1 MLASI
6 RKRWNALL
14 FADMGPVVATG
25 RRKVIGPDDLP
36 ALPPHLDPASGR
48 PDLSSLSCAN
58 PRRFLVGLIRAM
70 RREFLVIL
78 ALALIVLGFDLA
90 SPLLVRQL
98 LTSLVPTAAGPTSSL
113 VVLAA
118 AAGLCLASL
127 ASAITQQHVYDRW
140 LHAEQRAANGLNVR
154 IYHHALR
161 LTRNART
168 ATPVG
173 DLVNHMSTDTDAIAE
188 LPIYACELVIG
199 VLTVICVV
207 ALLVWQLGA
216 AGLVA
221 LGVLVVLGP
230 VTRIVARRVVT
241 LDETIMTKRDE
252 RVSLVSQAVAGI
264 RIVKYFVW
272 ETRFCSEIGAIR
284 GHEIAAR
291 RRLVVTESLSL
302 LFYAGTTIV
311 MALGSFGTYVLL
323 GHELNAP
330 LVFSCVFLF
339 SLLERPFGSFP
350 NLVSAIVTARVSA
363 DRLIK
368 FFAKETYVP
377 TDRTTT
383 YGPGRVSIRFAGVD
397 IRYPGA
403 QDDSLHGVSLTI
415 RAGEKLAVVG
425 PVGCGKTTLLA
436 TILGEL
442 EPTAGEMR
450 FLGPEGLTCKP
461 RLAFVPQDPFI
472 LNGTLRHNIAFGETE
487 GDLEAAID
495 AAALRHDLSL
505 LPAGLETEIG
515 ENGVNLSGGQ
525 RQRVSLARAVLR
537 KPDLVLLDDP
547 LSAVDETTED
557 LLIERLIGGA
567 FAGTTLVM
575 TTHRLGNLRAFDRIV
590 FLEAG
595 QIVDDGPFDE
605 LDADCSRFRDFLAEN
620 ERRSGAGRAVKAG
633 APTPTAELGA
643 GPLPAAATRI
653 TDDED
658 REAGAVRLSVYL
670 DYFKALGGRN
680 PRRAR
685 WILALLVA
693 TTLALPALSI
703 LENSWLARWTNAIS
717 SAGSGPLRVALFG
730 WTLPPG
736 QGWGLAIYGA
746 IGFTAVAMIF
756 TQFLFW
762 AFRAISS
769 ARDFHD
775 RALAGMLHTKIRF
788 FDATPAGRI
797 LNRFSRDV
805 DSVERDLAWSF
816 AEAVRAVLWTIGC
829 LAVIIAVLP
838 GTIALILPTLL
849 LYHRLQASYRA
860 TARETKRLHSIT
872 RSPRFA
878 HFKETL
884 QGLTV
889 VRAFSKQEMFRD
901 EFLRTLAEN
910 QRMFYAM
917 CRVNRWFSIRIPL
930 LSSLVSLGVVLGLT
944 WAARRGAMGAG
955 TVGLVLTYTLH
966 FWGSLNWAIR
976 AFSEAE
982 SRLTSVERLSRYAAL
997 EPEPRLL
1004 MENSVSEAHHWP
1016 LAGDI
1021 VFDRVRAR
1029 YDEGLPEILRGV
1041 TFRVPQGTSMGIVGR
1056 TGSGKSTLF
1065 QVLFRLIDLSGG
1077 RILIDGHDI
1086 RSVPLEVLRRSV
1098 AIIPQDP
1105 ILFQG
1110 RLRQNLDRFA
1120 IYTDE
1125 EIRAALR
1132 RLGLNAFITG
1142 LPGQLDTVVQENGH
1156 NFSQGQRQLFCLAR
1170 ALLARAKIIVLDEAT
1185 ASVDVET
1192 DSLIQR
1198 AINHECRGISRL
1210 IIAHRTETLADC
1222 DQIVELADGIVV
1234 RQYQPTPGKEL
1245 RPADVV
1251 RSPQAARTVW
1261 EGVLEHPFHDPS
1273 GEFERPKSIA

>member
-1 MLASI
+1 MRRSI
-6 RKRWNALL
+6 RKLWSALL
-14 FADMGPVVATG
+14 FSDMGPVVARG
-25 RRKVIGPDDLP
+25 RKKVIGPEDLP
-36 ALPPHLDPASGR
+36 ALPPHLDPASGQ
-48 PDLSSLSCAN
+48 PDLSALSCAS
-58 PRRFLVGLIRAM
+58 PTRFLVGLIRAM

-78 ALALIVLGFDLA
+78 VLALLALAFDLA
-90 SPLLVRQL
+90 SPLLVRRL
-98 LTSLVPTAAGPTSSL
+98 LASLIPTEAGPTSAL
-113 VVLAA
+113 VVLAFA
-118 AAGLCLASL
+118 GGLCLASL
-127 ASAITQQHVYDRW
+127 ASAITQQHMYDRW
-140 LHAEQRAANGLNVR
+140 LHTEQRAVNGLNVR
-154 IYHHALR
+154 IYNHALR

-188 LPIYACELVIG
+188 LPIYACEFAIA

-207 ALLVWQLGA
+207 GLLVWQLGA

-221 LGVLVVLGP
+221 LGVLVVLVP

-264 RIVKYFVW
+264 RIVKYFAW
-272 ETRFCSEIGAIR
+272 EERFCAEIEAIR

-291 RRLVVTESLSL
+291 RQLMVTEGYSL

-311 MALGSFGTYVLL
+311 MALGSFGSYVLL

-350 NLVSAIVTARVSA
+350 NLVSAFATARVSA

-368 FFAKETYVP
+368 FHAKETYVP
-377 TDRTTT
+377 VNRTTT
-383 YGPGRVSIRFAGVD
+383 FGPGRVSVEFARVD

-403 QDDSLHGVSLTI
+403 PEDTLRGVSLTI
-415 RAGEKLAVVG
+415 PAGEKVAVVG

-442 EPTAGEMR
+442 EPAAGELR
-450 FLGPEGLTCKP
+450 FLGPEGLAGKP

-472 LNGTLRHNIAFGETE
+472 LNGTLRQNIAFGET
-487 GDLEAAID
+487 GSDLERAID

-505 LPAGLETEIG
+505 LPAGLDTEIG

-525 RQRVSLARAVLR
+525 RQRVSLARAVMR
-537 KPDLVLLDDP
+537 RPDLVLLDDP

-557 LLIERLIGGA
+557 LLIERLIAGA
-567 FAGTTLVM
+567 FADTTLVM
-575 TTHRLGNLRAFDRIV
+575 TTHRLSNLRAFDRIV

-595 QIVDDGPFDE
+595 QIVDHGTFDE
-605 LDADCSRFRDFLAEN
+605 LEGNCSRFRDFLLEN
-620 ERRSGAGRAVKAG
+620 ERRSGAGQTVKAG
-633 APTPTAELGA
+633 ASASAAEPA
-643 GPLPAAATRI
+643 DRPPAAAATRI
-653 TDDED
+653 TEDED

-670 DYFKALGGRN
+670 NYFKALGGHH
-680 PRRAR
+680 PRRAK
-685 WILALLVA
+685 WILALLVV

-717 SAGSGPLRVALFG
+717 AAGSGPVRVGLFG

-736 QGWGLAIYGA
+736 NGWGLAVYGV
-746 IGFTAVAMIF
+746 IGFAAVAMIF

-762 AFRAISS
+762 AFRAISA
-769 ARDFHD
+769 ARSFHD
-775 RALAGMLHTKIRF
+775 RALAGLLRTRIRF

-797 LNRFSRDV
+797 LNRISRDV

-816 AEAVRAVLWTIGC
+816 AEAVRAVLWALGC
-829 LAVIIAVLP
+829 LVVIVAVLP
-838 GTIALILPTLL
+838 GTIVLIVPTLL
-849 LYHRLQASYRA
+849 LYHRLQGTYRA

-901 EFLRTLAEN
+901 EFMRTLAEN

-944 WAARRGAMGAG
+944 WASRHGALGPG

-966 FWGSLNWAIR
+966 FWGSMNWAIR

-982 SRLTSVERLSRYAAL
+982 SRLTSVERLARYAAL

-1004 MENSVSEAHHWP
+1004 MENSVSEVHRWP
-1016 LAGDI
+1016 LEGDI

-1065 QVLFRLIDLSGG
+1065 QVLFRLIDVSDG

-1086 RSVPLEVLRRSV
+1086 RSVPLEILRRSV

-1105 ILFQG
+1105 MLFQG
-1110 RLRQNLDRFA
+1110 KLRQNLDRFA
-1120 IYTDE
+1120 IHTDE
-1125 EIRAALR
+1125 EIWAALK
-1132 RLGLNAFITG
+1132 RLGLGAFITG
-1142 LPGQLDTVVQENGH
+1142 LPGQLEAVVQENGH

-1170 ALLARAKIIVLDEAT
+1170 ALLAHAKIIVFDEAT

-1222 DQIVELADGIVV
+1222 DQIVELADGVVV
-1234 RQYQPTPGKEL
+1234 RQYQPTKGREIQ
-1245 RPADVV
+1245 PAD
-1251 RSPQAARTVW
+1251 RAASSQLARTGW
-1261 EGVLEHPFHDPS
+1261 EGVLERPFHDPS
-1273 GEFERPKSIA
+1273 GEFERPKSIV

>member
-1 MLASI
+1 MLNSI
-6 RKRWNALL
+6 HKCLDALL
-14 FADMGPVVATG
+14 FSDMGSVVATG
-25 RRKVIGPDDLP
+25 RRKVIGPEDLP
-36 ALPPHLDPASGR
+36 ALPLRLDPASGQ
-48 PDLSSLSCAN
+48 PDLSVLNCAS
-58 PRRFLVGLIRAM
+58 PAKFLLGLIRAM
-70 RREFLVIL
+70 RRDFLVIL
-78 ALALIVLGFDLA
+78 ALAILALGFDLA
-90 SPLLVRQL
+90 SPLLVRRL
-98 LTSLVPTAAGPTSSL
+98 LTSLTQTSAGQTSSL
-113 VVLAA
+113 VVLAV

-127 ASAITQQHVYDRW
+127 ASAVTQQHTYNQM
-140 LHAEQRAANGLNVR
+140 LQSIQRTVNGLNVR

-168 ATPVG
+168 ATPLG
-173 DLVNHMSTDTDAIAE
+173 DLVNHLSTDTDAIAE
-188 LPIYACELVIG
+188 LHINACEIIVG

-221 LGVLVVLGP
+221 LGALVILLP
-230 VTRIVARRVVT
+230 VTRIVARRVVI
-241 LDETIMTKRDE
+241 LDETIMAKRDE

-264 RIVKYFVW
+264 RIVKYFAW
-272 ETRFCSEIGAIR
+272 ETRFRAEIEGIR

-291 RRLVVTESLSL
+291 RQLMVTESFSL

-350 NLVSAIVTARVSA
+350 NLVSALAGARVAA

-368 FFAKETYVP
+368 YFAKETYVP
-377 TDRTTT
+377 VDRTATF
-383 YGPGRVSIRFAGVD
+383 GPGRVSIRLTRVD
-397 IRYPGA
+397 VRYPGA
-403 QDDSLHGVSLTI
+403 PTDALRGVSLTI
-415 RAGEKLAVVG
+415 PAGEKVAVVG

-442 EPTAGEMR
+442 EPAAGEMR
-450 FLGPEGLTCKP
+450 FLGPQGLPCKP
-461 RLAFVPQDPFI
+461 RLAFAPQDPFI
-472 LNGTLRHNIAFGETE
+472 LNGTLRHNITFGESGT
-487 GDLEAAID
+487 DPEAAID

-515 ENGVNLSGGQ
+515 EHGVNLSGGQ
-525 RQRVSLARAVLR
+525 RQRVSLARAVVR
-537 KPDLVLLDDP
+537 RPDLVLLDDP
-547 LSAVDETTED
+547 LSAVDESTED
-557 LLIERLIGGA
+557 LLIERLIAGA

-595 QIVDDGPFDE
+595 RIVDDGTFEE
-605 LDADCSRFRDFLAEN
+605 LEANCSRFRDFLNEN
-620 ERRSGAGRAVKAG
+620 ERRSGAGQAVKAG
-633 APTPTAELGA
+633 APTPSAEPGA
-643 GPLPAAATRI
+643 GPPTAAATRI
-653 TDDED
+653 TEDED

-680 PRRAR
+680 TRRAG
-685 WILALLVA
+685 WILALLVL

-717 SAGSGPLRVALFG
+717 STRSGPVRVTLFG
-730 WTLPPG
+730 IALPPG
-736 QGWGLAIYGA
+736 NGWGLGIYAA
-746 IGFTAVAMIF
+746 IGFTSVAMIF

-762 AFRAISS
+762 AFRAISA
-769 ARDFHD
+769 ARNIHD
-775 RALAGMLHTKIRF
+775 LALAGMLHAKIRF

-805 DSVERDLAWSF
+805 DSVERELTWSF
-816 AEAVRAVLWTIGC
+816 AEAVRSVLWTIGC
-829 LAVIIAVLP
+829 LAVIIVVLP
-838 GTIALILPTLL
+838 GTIVLIVPTLL
-849 LYHRLQASYRA
+849 LYYRLQAAYRA

-889 VRAFSKQEMFRD
+889 VRAFGQQEMFRD
-901 EFLRTLAEN
+901 EFLRTLGEN
-910 QRMFYAM
+910 QRMYYAM

-930 LSSLVSLGVVLGLT
+930 LSSLVSLGVVVGLT
-944 WAARRGAMGAG
+944 WAARRGMMGAG

-966 FWGSLNWAIR
+966 FWGSMNWAIR

-1004 MENSVSEAHHWP
+1004 MENSISEAHRWP

-1041 TFRVPQGTSMGIVGR
+1041 TFRVPQGASTGIVGR

-1065 QVLFRLIDLSGG
+1065 QVLFRLIDVSAG

-1086 RSVPLEVLRRSV
+1086 RSVPLEVLRRSI

-1105 ILFQG
+1105 MLFKG

-1120 IYTDE
+1120 IHTDE
-1125 EIRAALR
+1125 EIWAALR
-1132 RLGLNAFITG
+1132 RIGLGPFIAG
-1142 LPGQLDTVVQENGH
+1142 LPDQLDAVVQENGH

-1198 AINHECRGISRL
+1198 AINQECRGISRL

-1222 DQIVELADGIVV
+1222 DQIVELADGVVV
-1234 RQYQPTPGKEL
+1234 RQYRPARGKEL
-1245 RPADVV
+1245 RPDDVV
-1251 RSPQAARTVW
+1251 RSPQATRTAW
-1261 EGVLEHPFHDPS
+1261 EGIPERPFHDPS